1 MIAAWFGRG
10 PLGRVVAWTR
20 DRWKRFMLS
29 ALLGAAT
36 VMAAVG
42 LFTTSGYLIS
52 RAAEEVAILSLTV
65 AIVGVRFFG
74 TIRALLRYGERL
86 VSHDLAFRSLAELRV
101 RFFERL
107 IPLVPGGLGQPAQ
120 GDLLSRFVGD
130 VDRLQDLYLRG
141 LTPPMVAIISGIACV
156 IVAWLILPAAALV
169 LGLMLLLGGILA
181 PWLTRLTARV
191 AGRRQRPARAALS
204 TDLLEMATGS
214 AEIAVAGREQDWL
227 ERTEED
233 DAEVVRLQRRDAISG
248 GLAVGI
254 VTFLAIFTAVAVA
267 AVAIPAVTDGV
278 MAGVLLAAVTLLA
291 LASFEGIMPLGQAAA
306 GLDACAESARR
317 IEAVTDRPDPSPD
330 PVDPVAV
337 PNPDRVAFDE
347 VSFSY
352 GPSLPAIL
360 DGASFEIG
368 RGEAVALIGP
378 SGTGKSTIAE
388 LMVRFR
394 DPESGQIE
402 LGGTGMAS
410 IAGDRVR
417 ESIRLSPQDCYLFTG
432 TLRENISLARPEAED
447 EVLVEALAEV
457 GLGEWLAGLE
467 DGLETEVGEGGSR
480 VSGGQRQRIAAARCL
495 LSDAPFMVFDE
506 PTAHLDPEGAADLEA
521 VIAGRSRRG
530 AGVLVITHSI
540 ADPASYDRVLEILPN
555 GSVVDGPGRNGSG
568 RSVS

>member
-10 PLGRVVAWTR
+10 PLGRIVAWTR
-20 DRWKRFMLS
+20 DRWKRFLLS

-107 IPLVPGGLGQPAQ
+107 IPLVPGGLSQPAQ

-141 LTPPMVAIISGIACV
+141 LTPPMVAIISGVACV
-156 IVAWLILPAAALV
+156 LVAWLILPVSALV
-169 LGLMLLLGGILA
+169 LGAMLLIGGTLA

-214 AEIAVAGREQDWL
+214 AEIAVAGREEDWL
-227 ERTEED
+227 ERAGSD
-233 DAEVVRLQRRDAISG
+233 DAEVVRLQRRDAVSG

-254 VTFLAIFTAVAVA
+254 VTFLSIATAVAVA
-267 AVAIPAVTDGV
+267 TVAIPSVTDGAL
-278 MAGVLLAAVTLLA
+278 AGVLLAAVTLLA
-291 LASFEGIMPLGQAAA
+291 LASFEGIMPLGQAAG

-317 IEAVTDRPDPSPD
+317 IEAVTDRPDPAPD
-330 PVDPVAV
+330 PVDPVA
-337 PNPDRVAFDE
+337 PTDPDRIAFDR
-347 VSFSY
+347 VGFSY
-352 GPSLPAIL
+352 GPGLPAIL

-368 RGEAVALIGP
+368 RGEAVALVGP
-378 SGTGKSTIAE
+378 SGTGKSTVAE

-394 DPESGQIE
+394 DPDSGRIS
-402 LGGTGMAS
+402 LGGTDLRS
-410 IAGDRVR
+410 IDGDLTR
-417 ESIRLSPQDCYLFTG
+417 EMVRLSPQDSYLFTG
-432 TLRENISLARPEAED
+432 TLRENVALARPEADD
-447 EVLVEALAEV
+447 EVLGDALREV
-457 GLGEWLAGLE
+457 GLGEWLAGLAE
-467 DGLETEVGEGGSR
+467 GLETEVGEGGSK

-495 LSDAPFMVFDE
+495 LSEAPFMVFDE
-506 PTAHLDPEGAADLEA
+506 PTAHLDPDGASDLET
-521 VIAGRSRRG
+521 VITSRSRRG
-530 AGVLVITHSI
+530 AGILVITHSI
-540 ADPASYDRVLEILPN
+540 ADQRSYDRVLEIYPD
-555 GSVVDGPGRNGSG
+555 GSVGERRGPTGTGRTAS
-568 RSVS
+568 